1 MRLGRLMQ
9 NCPSRTKPTK
19 GRRCASQQT
28 DRRLAERGQ
37 KRRIKAG
44 SSFVRCPLYPQERTS
59 FRSFPSPT
67 LANAVMA
74 ASRVSAYPRAA
85 LARRT

>member
-1 MRLGRLMQ
+1 VHCGILIRPMSAM
-9 NCPSRTKPTK
+9 
-19 GRRCASQQT
+19 
-28 DRRLAERGQ
+28 GQ
-37 KRRIKAG
+37 KQTTDLMSPGRG
-44 SSFVRCPLYPQERTS
+44 CPLYPQERTS